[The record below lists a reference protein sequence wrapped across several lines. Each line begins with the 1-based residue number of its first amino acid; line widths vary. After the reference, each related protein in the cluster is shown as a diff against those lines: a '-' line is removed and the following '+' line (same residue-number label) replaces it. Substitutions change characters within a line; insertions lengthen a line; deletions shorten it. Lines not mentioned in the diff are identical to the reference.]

1 MAVAKC
7 RVCKATVTVRLAE
20 GAITASAGESF
31 RSRCKER
38 GEDGSIDEPASCA
51 AMREAVARAALRA
64 EREARPPKPAA
75 PPALASA

>member
-7 RVCKATVTVRLAE
+7 RVCNATVTVRVAE

-38 GEDGSIDEPASCA
+38 GEGDSMDEPASCA
-51 AMREAVARAALRA
+51 AMRDAVARAALRA
-64 EREARPPKPAA
+64 ERAARPPKAAA
-75 PPALASA
+75 PPTLAPA